1 MYVQWYP
8 LYKDTPEMRTSPINQ
23 DTMHAD
29 PSYII
34 ITKNYPR
41 IEDTSFNQDISNCP
55 MSVVRLN

>member
-34 ITKNYPR
+34 IKKNKKLPP
-41 IEDTSFNQDISNCP
+41 N
-55 MSVVRLN
+55 